1 MPKSARNILL
11 VEDDAAIATVIIA
24 ALEDEGFTITHCTSI
39 AERDRLLAEGR
50 FGVML
55 TDVILED
62 GDGLAS
68 LARVREQALLLPVI
82 VLSAQNTL
90 DTAVRASESEAFEY
104 FPKPFDLDELV
115 HAVRQASAHYAK
127 LASEASGKPGEA
139 ESEPEGDTARM
150 PLVGRSPAM
159 QTVYRMITRVLRND
173 LTVLITGESGTG
185 KELVA
190 EAIHELGSRR
200 TGPFVAVNT
209 AAIPADLVE
218 SELFGHEKGA
228 FTGAIAQAIGK
239 FEQAHGGT
247 LFLDEIGDMPS
258 EAQTRL
264 LRALQ
269 SGRIRRVGGR
279 QEIAVNVRIVAATN
293 RDLAPMIA
301 AGTFREDL
309 FYRLNVVP
317 IELPPLRERRE
328 DIGALAQ
335 HFLVLAAEDGL
346 PRRHLTLEAIAR
358 LEQRSWR
365 GNVRELRNVVY
376 RLALMARE
384 ERIDVETL
392 TDIIGEEIAAATGGQ
407 RMVEEGF
414 APALAAWLAS
424 EAPPSGTLYHRA
436 LAAFEKPLIEHALG
450 RTGGN
455 QLRAAELLG
464 INRNTLRKRI
474 GELGLEPD
482 RFSQTS

>member
-1 MPKSARNILL
+1 MSVTPPDPILL
-11 VEDDAAIATVIIA
+11 VEDDAAIATVIMA
-24 ALEDEGFTITHCTSI
+24 ALGDEGFAIAHCTGI
-39 AERDRLLAEGR
+39 AARDRLLAEHR
-50 FGVML
+50 FCVML

-68 LARVREQALLLPVI
+68 LAAVRSRAPDMPVI

-90 DTAVRASESEAFEY
+90 DTAVRASESDAFEY

-115 HAVRQASAHYAK
+115 QAVRQAAGARAPSQAASDEA
-127 LASEASGKPGEA
+127 LAGG
-139 ESEPEGDTARM
+139 ESERM

-159 QTVYRMITRVLRND
+159 QGVYRMITRVLRND

-190 EAIHELGSRR
+190 EAIHELGNRR

-239 FEQAHGGT
+239 FEQANGGT
-247 LFLDEIGDMPS
+247 LFLDEIGDMPA

-293 RDLAPMIA
+293 RDLSPMIA
-301 AGTFREDL
+301 AGSFREDL

-317 IELPPLRERRE
+317 IVLPPLRDRRE
-328 DIGALAQ
+328 DIAALVQ
-335 HFLVLAAEDGL
+335 HFLIQAAEDGL
-346 PRRHLTLEAIAR
+346 PRRYLTPEAIER
-358 LEQRSWR
+358 LEVRNWR

-384 ERIDVETL
+384 ERIDADSVI
-392 TDIIGEEIAAATGGQ
+392 DIIGPELAPALAAAPDGQ
-407 RMVEEGF
+407 GGF
-414 APALAAWLAS
+414 AAALAAWLAA
-424 EAPPSGTLYHRA
+424 EAPPPGAVYHRA
-436 LAAFEKPLIEHALG
+436 LAAFERPLIEYALG

-455 QLRAAELLG
+455 QLRAAQLLG

-482 RFSQTS
+482 RFAPS

>member
-1 MPKSARNILL
+1 MVNSNDPILL
-11 VEDDAAIATVIIA
+11 VEDDTAIATVIIA
-24 ALEDEGFTITHCTSI
+24 ALEDEGFAIAHCTSI
-39 AERDRLLAEGR
+39 AARDKQLAARR
-50 FGVML
+50 FAVML

-68 LARVREQALLLPVI
+68 LSGVRERAPDMPVI

-115 HAVRQASAHYAK
+115 HAVRQAAGARSPAVDDA
-127 LASEASGKPGEA
+127 AAAIPGEG
-139 ESEPEGDTARM
+139 ERM

-159 QTVYRMITRVLRND
+159 QGVYRMITRVLRND
-173 LTVLITGESGTG
+173 LTVLVTGESGTG

-190 EAIHELGSRR
+190 EAIHELGNRR

-239 FEQAHGGT
+239 FEQANGGT
-247 LFLDEIGDMPS
+247 LFLDEIGDMPA

-279 QEIAVNVRIVAATN
+279 QEIAVNVRIIAATN
-293 RDLAPMIA
+293 RDLTPMIA

-317 IELPPLRERRE
+317 IVLPPLRERRE
-328 DIGALAQ
+328 DIAALAQ

-346 PRRHLTLEAIAR
+346 PRRVLSPEAIERLEAR
-358 LEQRSWR
+358 TWR

-384 ERIDVETL
+384 ERIDGDSVS
-392 TDIIGEEIAAATGGQ
+392 DIIGPELTPASLPQGDGQ
-407 RMVEEGF
+407 AGF
-414 APALAAWLAS
+414 GAALAGWLAA
-424 EAPPSGTLYHRA
+424 ENPPAGALYHRA

-455 QLRAAELLG
+455 QLRAAQLLG

-474 GELGLEPD
+474 GELGLDPD
-482 RFSQTS
+482 RFSPA

>member
-1 MPKSARNILL
+1 MGKGAMDPVLL
-11 VEDDAAIATVIIA
+11 VEDDAAIATVIMA
-24 ALEDEGFTITHCTSI
+24 ALEDEGFVIAHCASI
-39 AERDRLLAEGR
+39 AARDALLAGR
-50 FGVML
+50 RYSVML

-68 LARVREQALLLPVI
+68 LSAVRDRAPDMPVI

-90 DTAVRASESEAFEY
+90 DTAVRASESDAFEY

-115 HAVRQASAHYAK
+115 QAVRQAVGSRAPSATDAE
-127 LASEASGKPGEA
+127 EAMQAGEG
-139 ESEPEGDTARM
+139 EKM
-150 PLVGRSPAM
+150 PLVGRSAAM
-159 QTVYRMITRVLRND
+159 QGVYRMITRVLRND

-190 EAIHELGSRR
+190 EAIHELGHRR

-239 FEQAHGGT
+239 FEQANGGT
-247 LFLDEIGDMPS
+247 LFLDEIGDMPA

-279 QEIAVNVRIVAATN
+279 QEIAVNVRIIAATN
-293 RDLAPMIA
+293 RDLTPMIA
-301 AGTFREDL
+301 SGTFREDL

-328 DIGALAQ
+328 DIAALAQ
-335 HFLVLAAEDGL
+335 HFLMLAAEDGL
-346 PRRHLTLEAIAR
+346 PRRHLTAEAIER
-358 LEQRSWR
+358 LEQRNWR

-384 ERIDVETL
+384 ERIDGDNV
-392 TDIIGEEIAAATGGQ
+392 TDILGPEIAVVSGATDSGQGGF
-407 RMVEEGF
+407 G
-414 APALAAWLAS
+414 AALAAWLAT
-424 EAPPSGTLYHRA
+424 EAPPSGAVYHRA
-436 LAAFEKPLIEHALG
+436 LAEFEKPLIEYALG

-455 QLRAAELLG
+455 QLRAAQLLG

-482 RFSQTS
+482 RFSPH

>member
-1 MPKSARNILL
+1 MTAAGRVLL
-11 VEDDAAIATVIIA
+11 VEDDNSIATVIRS
-24 ALEDEGFTITHCTSI
+24 ALEDEGFVIEHCTGV
-39 AERDRLLAEGR
+39 AQRDRWLADHS
-50 FGVML
+50 FDVML

-62 GDGLAS
+62 GDGLS
-68 LARVREQALLLPVI
+68 TLGRIENLPVI

-90 DTAVRASESEAFEY
+90 DTAVRASDIEAFEY
-104 FPKPFDLDELV
+104 FPKPFDLDEVV
-115 HAVRQASAHYAK
+115 HAVRQACAGRGK
-127 LASEASGKPGEA
+127 EAGEA
-139 ESEPEGDTARM
+139 PSLENDGM

-159 QTVYRMITRVLRND
+159 QGVYRMITRVLRND
-173 LTVLITGESGTG
+173 LTVLVTGESGTG

-190 EAIHELGSRR
+190 EAIHQLGSRR
-200 TGPFVAVNT
+200 SGPFVAVNT

-239 FEQAHGGT
+239 FEQANGGT
-247 LFLDEIGDMPS
+247 LFLDEIGDMPP

-293 RDLAPMIA
+293 RDLVPMIA

-309 FYRLNVVP
+309 YYRLNVVP

-328 DIGALAQ
+328 DVGVLSQ
-335 HFLVLAAEDGL
+335 HFMAQAVEDGL
-346 PRRHLTLEAIAR
+346 PRRRLTEDAIAALAER
-358 LEQRSWR
+358 EWR
-365 GNVRELRNVVY
+365 GNVRELRNVIY

-384 ERIDVETL
+384 EVIDRAGVNDL
-392 TDIIGEEIAAATGGQ
+392 IGNEPLASGSEAKAGGDP
-407 RMVEEGF
+407 VSS
-414 APALAAWLAS
+414 ALKEWLAEDCPAPGTVYA
-424 EAPPSGTLYHRA
+424 EAIAVY
-436 LAAFEKPLIEHALG
+436 EKPLIEAALNE
-450 RTGGN
+450 TGGN
-455 QLRAAELLG
+455 QLRAAKWLG

-474 GELGLEPD
+474 CELGIEPD
-482 RFSQTS
+482 RFARPS